1 MKIGFYN
8 NFLPC
13 IVKEGGVIDISD
25 IVSNMKVS
33 SPQFMLEKMIID
45 FNSIRSDIESSETNG
60 KVIPFSEQI
69 RLRPPVPR
77 PGKVI
82 AGQVNYKEGVTLN
95 PPRPLRTF
103 FKSPEAIIGP
113 GDTIV
118 LPSHRPV
125 IFNHEAELAFVVGK
139 TAKNIMERDAL
150 NYIFGY
156 TTSVDVSAR
165 APEEGEAQ
173 LPGTADAHYG
183 KSFDTFLPIGPAI
196 TIADDIHN
204 PNSLR
209 VRYSVNGELRQDYNT
224 NDMEHSVA
232 YLLAAVSHVMTL
244 KPGDLV
250 LCGTNHGNLG
260 PLQDGDVAEISIEN
274 IGSST
279 NFVTD
284 PLKRKWDPHNLRSPA
299 TNAANREKL
308 RWEWHSGNWPFN
320 PSSS

>member
-196 TIADDIHN
+196 TIADDIPN

-209 VRYSVNGELRQDYNT
+209 VRYWVNGELRQDYNT

-320 PSSS
+320 PSS

>member
-118 LPSHRPV
+118 LPSHSPV

-320 PSSS
+320 PSS

>member
-320 PSSS
+320 PSS

>member
-156 TTSVDVSAR
+156 TTSVDVAAR

-224 NDMEHSVA
+224 NDMAHSVA
-232 YLLAAVSHVMTL
+232 
-244 KPGDLV
+244 
-250 LCGTNHGNLG
+250 
-260 PLQDGDVAEISIEN
+260 
-274 IGSST
+274 
-279 NFVTD
+279 
-284 PLKRKWDPHNLRSPA
+284 
-299 TNAANREKL
+299 
-308 RWEWHSGNWPFN
+308 
-320 PSSS
+320 

>member
-1 MKIGFYN
+1 M
-8 NFLPC
+8 
-13 IVKEGGVIDISD
+13 
-25 IVSNMKVS
+25 
-33 SPQFMLEKMIID
+33 
-45 FNSIRSDIESSETNG
+45 
-60 KVIPFSEQI
+60 
-69 RLRPPVPR
+69 
-77 PGKVI
+77 
-82 AGQVNYKEGVTLN
+82 YKRQTLN

-320 PSSS
+320 PSS

>member
-125 IFNHEAELAFVVGK
+125 IFNHEAELACVVGK

-209 VRYSVNGELRQDYNT
+209 VRYWVNGELRQDYNT

-320 PSSS
+320 PSS

>member
-1 MKIGFYN
+1 M
-8 NFLPC
+8 
-13 IVKEGGVIDISD
+13 
-25 IVSNMKVS
+25 
-33 SPQFMLEKMIID
+33 
-45 FNSIRSDIESSETNG
+45 
-60 KVIPFSEQI
+60 
-69 RLRPPVPR
+69 
-77 PGKVI
+77 
-82 AGQVNYKEGVTLN
+82 
-95 PPRPLRTF
+95 
-103 FKSPEAIIGP
+103 
-113 GDTIV
+113 
-118 LPSHRPV
+118 
-125 IFNHEAELAFVVGK
+125 
-139 TAKNIMERDAL
+139 

-209 VRYSVNGELRQDYNT
+209 VRYWVNGELRQDYNT

-260 PLQDGDVAEISIEN
+260 PLQDGDTAEISIEN

-320 PSSS
+320 PSS

>member
-320 PSSS
+320 PSA